1 MQLQLPEGAI
11 VLCIG
16 PSNSGKSTLLNRLV
30 NEHQLLPSEIVGSD
44 TCRHLVADLDYIDF
58 SSVPTEDQDSLYEE
72 YKRISTEAFH
82 IIQQVV
88 IARAK
93 LNKVTFIDATHL
105 RRFER
110 AQYTE
115 IAKKHHVPILALV
128 FDVPKSELL
137 KRDEQRIQPRGK
149 KRIEQQLE
157 IFQSEKHNIKKEP
170 YLKVYTWRGEAITIT
185 RKQSP
190 HQLEIG
196 AGFDIIGDI
205 HGCFDEMMSLITK
218 LGYEKQGD
226 VYIHP
231 DGRRL
236 LSAGDIMSRGPK
248 SIETMQ
254 FWLRQIEADLSY
266 MTDSNHGWKIAR
278 WLKGQN
284 VSLKHGDEYVA
295 EEFEQYEQMHGREA
309 TEALKERF
317 ANMLLSAP
325 SHYILTKNNVRKVV
339 VTHAGIKDHY
349 IGKESKRIKDF
360 CRYGAVEGVDENGKS
375 IRGDWFMD
383 HKTSELIVWGHD
395 PKLKPFK
402 ENRTINIDQGVV
414 FGGQLTAFR
423 YPEQSFIAVDALNN
437 YVGNVDNPLFEAKSK
452 RFASPKASYFV
463 NGFTVHTEKGEAIAI
478 PKEKALAAMDTFSHY
493 TLPLEQVLYIPPTMS
508 PTPQPSALSD
518 YLEHPTEAFNY
529 YKKNGVTQ
537 MIAEKKHMGSRAVI
551 FIAKD
556 EDVTKQLLNIEA
568 VGVITTR
575 TGRAFF
581 EPKLQHDLLSAIQK
595 ELLEKNYFE
604 KYETDYVLMDAEI
617 LPWNLK
623 AHGLIDSQYANVSEQ
638 ALMDRQYL
646 LNKLQ
651 TTTNVDVTNWVD
663 EYTDKLKNAARFDAV
678 YKNYCWPTKD
688 VKGIQIA
695 PFHILAHSGTSH
707 FDKPHTWHMEMNTF
721 LAENSSLF
729 LATEYRLIETEQQEE
744 EVINWWKEITEYGHE
759 GIVIKPLNF
768 IEERKGK
775 LLQPAIKVRGRE
787 YLRIIYGMDYTDE
800 SQLQQLKKRNP
811 SRKMRNAL
819 LEFKLGMEGIER
831 FVQLESSTRVH
842 ECVLA
847 TLALESEA
855 VDPRL

>member
-16 PSNSGKSTLLNRLV
+16 PSNSGKSTLLDRLV
-30 NEHQLLPSEIVGSD
+30 KEQQLLRSEIVGSD
-44 TCRHLVADLDYIDF
+44 TCRQLVADLDYIDF
-58 SSVPTEDQDSLYEE
+58 STIPTEDQDSLYEE
-72 YKRISTEAFH
+72 YQRISTEAFH
-82 IIQQVV
+82 ILQQAV
-88 IARAK
+88 ISRAK

-105 RRFER
+105 RNFER
-110 AQYTE
+110 NQYFE

-128 FDVPKSELL
+128 FDVPKNELL
-137 KRDEQRIQPRGK
+137 KRDEQRNQPRGK
-149 KRIEQQLE
+149 KRIEQQ
-157 IFQSEKHNIKKEP
+157 IQTFQSELRNIKKEP
-170 YLKVYTWRGEAITIT
+170 YLKIYTWRGEAITIV
-185 RKQSP
+185 RHPSP
-190 HQLEIG
+190 HLLDID

-218 LGYEKQGD
+218 LGYEKHRD

-236 LSAGDIMSRGPK
+236 LSVGDIMSRGPK
-248 SIETMQ
+248 SIETML
-254 FWLRQIEADLSY
+254 FWLRQIEAGLSY

-278 WLKGQN
+278 CLKGQN
-284 VSLKHGDEYVA
+284 VSLQHGDEYVA
-295 EEFEQYEQMHGREA
+295 EEFEQYEQIHGLEA

-317 ANMLLSAP
+317 AHMLLSTP
-325 SHYILTKNNVRKVV
+325 SHYFLTKNNVRKVV
-339 VTHAGIKDHY
+339 VTHAGISDHY

-360 CRYGAVEGVDENGKS
+360 CRYGAVEGVDENGRS
-375 IRGDWFMD
+375 IRGDWFME

-402 ENRTINIDQGVV
+402 ANRTINIDQGAV

-423 YPEQSFIAVDALNN
+423 YPEQSLVAVDALRN
-437 YVGNVDNPLFEAKSK
+437 YVGNEGNPLIEAKSK
-452 RFASPKASYFV
+452 RFASPKATHFV
-463 NGFTVHTEKGEAIAI
+463 NGFTVHTEQGEAITI

-508 PTPQPSALSD
+508 PTPQTSALAD

-529 YKKNGVTQ
+529 YKKNGVTK

-556 EDVTKQLLNIEA
+556 ESVTKQLLNVESL
-568 VGVITTR
+568 GVITTR

-581 EPKLQHDLLSAIQK
+581 EPKLQNEMLSVIHK
-595 ELLEKNYFE
+595 ELLAKNYFE

-623 AHGLIDSQYANVSEQ
+623 AHSLIDTQYANVSEQ

-651 TTTNVDVTNWVD
+651 ATTNIDVTNWVD

-678 YKNYCWPTKD
+678 YKNYCWPTND
-688 VKGIQIA
+688 IKGIQIA
-695 PFHILAHSGTSH
+695 PFHILAHSGESH
-707 FDKPHTWHMEMNTF
+707 FDKPHTWHMGMNAF

-729 LATEYRLIETEQQEE
+729 LATEYRRIETEQQEE
-744 EVINWWKEITEYGHE
+744 EVISWWKEMTDYGHE

-800 SQLQQLKKRNP
+800 AQLQQLKKRNP

-819 LEFKLGMEGIER
+819 LEFKLGVEGIER
-831 FVQLESSTRVH
+831 FIQLESSARVH

-847 TLALESEA
+847 TLALESET